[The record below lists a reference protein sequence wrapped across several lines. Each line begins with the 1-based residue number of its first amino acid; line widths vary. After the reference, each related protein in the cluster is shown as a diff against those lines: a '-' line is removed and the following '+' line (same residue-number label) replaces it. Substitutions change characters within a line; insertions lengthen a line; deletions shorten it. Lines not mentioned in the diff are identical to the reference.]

1 MPSCC
6 CCCCC
11 HRQQQPL
18 QPPQWHYADRGRAG
32 VSESSLKDDHEALH
46 KLMQSR
52 EYQDAAEVFR
62 VPVVW
67 PHVMV

>member
-1 MPSCC
+1 M
-6 CCCCC
+6 
-11 HRQQQPL
+11 